1 MIDGKDGKGGKD
13 GHDLA
18 SQDKITSREPMRIA
32 IFGVGLI
39 GGSLALCWKGKPGLT
54 VVGHSVN
61 AASVEKYQSLG
72 VVDEATTSIEEAA
85 AGADVIFLCV
95 PVGKLEQYLQHLSE
109 LPLKPGCIIT
119 DVGSTKA
126 SVVSFA
132 ERLALHGAVFIGGH
146 PMAGSERSGVE
157 AATPDL
163 YENAY
168 YVLTP
173 SPGTP
178 PEAISRLEELLRWT
192 RANIVKVDADLHDD
206 IVGAISHLPHIIA
219 VALVNQIAGYNES
232 NELYRSLAAG
242 GFRDITRIASGDPYI
257 WRDILLGNRDVLLKL
272 LADWREQIAS
282 FESLLE
288 RLDGDGIVERFADA
302 GRFRDRLPERRKG
315 MITSLHECYVDVPDQ
330 PGIVGRIATE
340 LGQARINLSNLHI
353 IESREDVPGV
363 LRLSFRHADDLGRAV
378 ELLRS
383 LAYSV
388 YF

>member
-1 MIDGKDGKGGKD
+1 MIEGKAVHETLQTTPNGKVP
-13 GHDLA
+13 L
-18 SQDKITSREPMRIA
+18 RIA

-54 VVGHSVN
+54 IVGHSVN
-61 AASVEKYQSLG
+61 AASVDKYLALG
-72 VVDEATTSIEEAA
+72 VVDEATTSVEAAA
-85 AGADVIFLCV
+85 AGADVIVLCV
-95 PVGKLEQYLQHLSE
+95 PVGMLDDYLQRLSE
-109 LPLKPGCIIT
+109 LPLKEGCIIT

-126 SVVSFA
+126 SVVNCA
-132 ERLALHGAVFIGGH
+132 ERLKLKGAVFIGGH

-163 YENAY
+163 YENAF

-178 PEAISRLEELLRWT
+178 PEAIERLEELICWT
-192 RANIVKVDADLHDD
+192 RANIVKIEAGLHDD

-219 VALVNQIAGYNES
+219 VALVNQIADYNES
-232 NELYRSLAAG
+232 NDLYRRLAAG
-242 GFRDITRIASGDPYI
+242 GFRDITRIASSDPYI

-272 LADWREQIAS
+272 LADWRGEIAA
-282 FESLLE
+282 FERLLE
-288 RLDGDGIVERFADA
+288 DREGAGIVERFSNA
-302 GRFRDRLPERRKG
+302 GRFRDNLPERRKG

-363 LRLSFRHADDLGRAV
+363 LRLSFRHGEDLERAV